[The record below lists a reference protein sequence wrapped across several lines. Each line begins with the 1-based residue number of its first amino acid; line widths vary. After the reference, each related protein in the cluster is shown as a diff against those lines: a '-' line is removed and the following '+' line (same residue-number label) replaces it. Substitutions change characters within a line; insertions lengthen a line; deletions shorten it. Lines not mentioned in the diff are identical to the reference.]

1 MIMAFRKF
9 RIALSKGWTYVI
21 CSLSVAV
28 LALAGCRSKKVP
40 RTPAEPEPPQDT
52 ADVTDEY
59 VSSRSGTLT
68 QTLILPGDSKEV
80 QEMIRQV
87 NSLKKDLSDRMNSVI
102 YGTPEV
108 MQRRAQENR
117 AMRARID
124 SLDNVI
130 SKARLK

>member
-1 MIMAFRKF
+1 MAFRKF

-21 CSLSVAV
+21 CSLSVAL

-40 RTPAEPEPPQDT
+40 QTQQEPEPLPDA

-87 NSLKKDLSDRMNSVI
+87 NSLKKDLSDSMNSVI

>member
-1 MIMAFRKF
+1 M
-9 RIALSKGWTYVI
+9 LSKGWTFMI

-28 LALAGCRSKKVP
+28 LALVGCRSKKV
-40 RTPAEPEPPQDT
+40 AQQQQEPELPQDA
-52 ADVTDEY
+52 ADASDEY
-59 VSSRSGTLT
+59 QTRANSLA
-68 QTLILPGDSKEV
+68 QTLILPSDSKEV
-80 QEMIRQV
+80 QAMIKQV

-117 AMRARID
+117 ALRARID

>member
-1 MIMAFRKF
+1 M
-9 RIALSKGWTYVI
+9 LSKGWTYMI

-28 LALAGCRSKKVP
+28 LALVGCRSKKV
-40 RTPAEPEPPQDT
+40 AQQQQEPELPQDA
-52 ADVTDEY
+52 ADASDEY
-59 VSSRSGTLT
+59 
-68 QTLILPGDSKEV
+68 QTRANSLAQTVILPSDSKEV
-80 QEMIRQV
+80 QPMIKQV

-117 AMRARID
+117 ALRARID

>member
-1 MIMAFRKF
+1 MAYRKF
-9 RIALSKGWTYVI
+9 RIALSKGWTYMI

-28 LALAGCRSKKVP
+28 LALVGCRSKKV
-40 RTPAEPEPPQDT
+40 AQEQQEPEPLQDAT
-52 ADVTDEY
+52 DVVDEE
-59 VSSRSGTLT
+59 VSTRSGSLT
-68 QTLILPGDSKEV
+68 QTLVLPGDSKEV

-117 AMRARID
+117 ALRARID

>member
-1 MIMAFRKF
+1 MAYRKF
-9 RIALSKGWTYVI
+9 KIALSKGWTYMI

-28 LALAGCRSKKVP
+28 LALVGCRSKKV
-40 RTPAEPEPPQDT
+40 AQQQQEPELPQDA
-52 ADVTDEY
+52 ADASDEY
-59 VSSRSGTLT
+59 
-68 QTLILPGDSKEV
+68 QTRANSLAQTVILPSDSKEV
-80 QEMIRQV
+80 QAMIKQV

-117 AMRARID
+117 ALRARID

>member
-1 MIMAFRKF
+1 MAYRKF
-9 RIALSKGWTYVI
+9 RIVLSKGWTYMI

-28 LALAGCRSKKVP
+28 LALVGCRSKKV
-40 RTPAEPEPPQDT
+40 AQQQQEPELPQDA
-52 ADVTDEY
+52 ADASDEY
-59 VSSRSGTLT
+59 QTRANSLA
-68 QTLILPGDSKEV
+68 QTLILPSDSKEV
-80 QEMIRQV
+80 QAMIKQV

-130 SKARLK
+130 NKARLK

>member
-1 MIMAFRKF
+1 MAYRKF
-9 RIALSKGWTYVI
+9 RIALSKGWTYMI

-28 LALAGCRSKKVP
+28 LALVGCRSKKV
-40 RTPAEPEPPQDT
+40 AQQQQEPELPQDA
-52 ADVTDEY
+52 ADVVDEE
-59 VSSRSGTLT
+59 VSTRSGSLT
-68 QTLILPGDSKEV
+68 QTLVLPGDSKEV

-117 AMRARID
+117 ALRARID

>member
-1 MIMAFRKF
+1 MAYRKF
-9 RIALSKGWTYVI
+9 RIVLSKGWTYMI

-28 LALAGCRSKKVP
+28 LALVGCRSKKV
-40 RTPAEPEPPQDT
+40 AQQQQEPELPQDA
-52 ADVTDEY
+52 ADASDEY
-59 VSSRSGTLT
+59 
-68 QTLILPGDSKEV
+68 QTRANSLAQTVILPSDSKEV
-80 QEMIRQV
+80 QPMIKQV

-117 AMRARID
+117 ALRARID

>member
-1 MIMAFRKF
+1 MAYRKF
-9 RIALSKGWTYVI
+9 RIALSKGWTYMI

-28 LALAGCRSKKVP
+28 LALVGCRSKKV
-40 RTPAEPEPPQDT
+40 AQQQQEPEPLQDS
-52 ADVTDEY
+52 ADVVDEE
-59 VSSRSGTLT
+59 VSTRSGSLT
-68 QTLILPGDSKEV
+68 QTMILPGDSKEV

-117 AMRARID
+117 ALRARID

>member
-1 MIMAFRKF
+1 M
-9 RIALSKGWTYVI
+9 LSKGWTYMI

-28 LALAGCRSKKVP
+28 LALVGCRSKKV
-40 RTPAEPEPPQDT
+40 AQQQQEPELPQDA
-52 ADVTDEY
+52 ADASDEY
-59 VSSRSGTLT
+59 QTRANSLA
-68 QTLILPGDSKEV
+68 QTLILPSDSKEV
-80 QEMIRQV
+80 QAMIKQV

-117 AMRARID
+117 ALRARID

>member
-1 MIMAFRKF
+1 MAYRKF
-9 RIALSKGWTYVI
+9 RIVLSKGWTYMI

-28 LALAGCRSKKVP
+28 LALVGCRSKKV
-40 RTPAEPEPPQDT
+40 AQQQQEPELPQDA
-52 ADVTDEY
+52 ADASDEY
-59 VSSRSGTLT
+59 
-68 QTLILPGDSKEV
+68 QTRANSLAQTVILPSDSKEV
-80 QEMIRQV
+80 QAMIKQV

-117 AMRARID
+117 ALRARID

>member
-1 MIMAFRKF
+1 MAYRKF
-9 RIALSKGWTYVI
+9 RIALSKGWTYMI

-28 LALAGCRSKKVP
+28 LALVGCRSKKELQ
-40 RTPAEPEPPQDT
+40 TQQKPEPSQDA
-52 ADVTDEY
+52 ADASDEY
-59 VSSRSGTLT
+59 QTRANSLA
-68 QTLILPGDSKEV
+68 QTLILPSDSKEV
-80 QEMIRQV
+80 QAMIKQV

>member
-1 MIMAFRKF
+1 MAYRKF
-9 RIALSKGWTYVI
+9 KIVLSKGWTYMI

-28 LALAGCRSKKVP
+28 LALVGCRSKKV
-40 RTPAEPEPPQDT
+40 AQQQQEPELPQDA
-52 ADVTDEY
+52 ADASDEY
-59 VSSRSGTLT
+59 
-68 QTLILPGDSKEV
+68 QTRANSLAQTVILPSDSKEV
-80 QEMIRQV
+80 QAMIKQV

-117 AMRARID
+117 ALRARID

>member
-1 MIMAFRKF
+1 MAYRKF
-9 RIALSKGWTYVI
+9 RIVLSKGWTFMI

-28 LALAGCRSKKVP
+28 LALVGCRSKKV
-40 RTPAEPEPPQDT
+40 AQQQQEPELPQDA
-52 ADVTDEY
+52 ADASDEY
-59 VSSRSGTLT
+59 
-68 QTLILPGDSKEV
+68 QTRANSLAQTVILPSDSKEV
-80 QEMIRQV
+80 QAMIKQV

-117 AMRARID
+117 ALRARID

>member
-1 MIMAFRKF
+1 MAYRKF
-9 RIALSKGWTYVI
+9 KIALSKGWTYMI

-28 LALAGCRSKKVP
+28 LALVGCRSKKV
-40 RTPAEPEPPQDT
+40 AQQQQEPELPQDA
-52 ADVTDEY
+52 ADASDEY
-59 VSSRSGTLT
+59 QTRANSLA
-68 QTLILPGDSKEV
+68 QTLILPSDSKEV
-80 QEMIRQV
+80 QAMIKQV

-117 AMRARID
+117 ALRARID

>member
-1 MIMAFRKF
+1 MAYRKF
-9 RIALSKGWTYVI
+9 RIALSKGWTYMI

-28 LALAGCRSKKVP
+28 LALVGCRSKKV
-40 RTPAEPEPPQDT
+40 AQQQQEPELPQDA
-52 ADVTDEY
+52 ADASDEY
-59 VSSRSGTLT
+59 QTRANSLA
-68 QTLILPGDSKEV
+68 QTLILPSDSKEV
-80 QEMIRQV
+80 QAMIKQV

-117 AMRARID
+117 ALRARID
-124 SLDNVI
+124 SIDNVI

>member
-1 MIMAFRKF
+1 MAYRKF
-9 RIALSKGWTYVI
+9 RIALSKGWTYMI

-28 LALAGCRSKKVP
+28 LALVGCRSKKV
-40 RTPAEPEPPQDT
+40 AQQQQEPELPQDA
-52 ADVTDEY
+52 ADASDEY
-59 VSSRSGTLT
+59 QTRANSLA
-68 QTLILPGDSKEV
+68 QTLILPSDSKEV
-80 QEMIRQV
+80 QAMIKQV

-117 AMRARID
+117 ALRARID

>member
-1 MIMAFRKF
+1 MIK
-9 RIALSKGWTYVI
+9 
-21 CSLSVAV
+21 
-28 LALAGCRSKKVP
+28 
-40 RTPAEPEPPQDT
+40 
-52 ADVTDEY
+52 
-59 VSSRSGTLT
+59 
-68 QTLILPGDSKEV
+68 
-80 QEMIRQV
+80 QV

-130 SKARLK
+130 NKARLK

>member
-1 MIMAFRKF
+1 MAYRKF
-9 RIALSKGWTYVI
+9 KIALSKGWTYMI

-28 LALAGCRSKKVP
+28 LALVGCRSKKELQ
-40 RTPAEPEPPQDT
+40 TQQKPEPSQDA
-52 ADVTDEY
+52 ADASDEY
-59 VSSRSGTLT
+59 QTRANSLA
-68 QTLILPGDSKEV
+68 QTLILPSDSKEV
-80 QEMIRQV
+80 QAMIKQV

-102 YGTPEV
+102 YVTPEV

-130 SKARLK
+130 NKARLK

>member
-1 MIMAFRKF
+1 MAYRKF
-9 RIALSKGWTYVI
+9 RIALSKGWTYMI

-28 LALAGCRSKKVP
+28 LALVGCRSKKV
-40 RTPAEPEPPQDT
+40 AQQQQEPELPQDA
-52 ADVTDEY
+52 ADASDEY
-59 VSSRSGTLT
+59 
-68 QTLILPGDSKEV
+68 QTRANSLAQTVILPSDSKEV
-80 QEMIRQV
+80 QAMIKQV

-117 AMRARID
+117 ALRARID

>member
-1 MIMAFRKF
+1 MAYRKF
-9 RIALSKGWTYVI
+9 KIALTKGWTYMI

-28 LALAGCRSKKVP
+28 LALVGCRSKKV
-40 RTPAEPEPPQDT
+40 AQQQQEPELPQDA
-52 ADVTDEY
+52 ADASDEY
-59 VSSRSGTLT
+59 
-68 QTLILPGDSKEV
+68 QTRANSLAQTVILPSDSKEV
-80 QEMIRQV
+80 QAMIKQV

-117 AMRARID
+117 ALRARID

>member
-1 MIMAFRKF
+1 MAYRKF
-9 RIALSKGWTYVI
+9 RIVLSKGWTYMI

-28 LALAGCRSKKVP
+28 LALVGCRSKKV
-40 RTPAEPEPPQDT
+40 AQQQQEPELPQDA
-52 ADVTDEY
+52 ADASDEY
-59 VSSRSGTLT
+59 QTRANSLA
-68 QTLILPGDSKEV
+68 QTLILPSDSKEV
-80 QEMIRQV
+80 QAMIKQV

-117 AMRARID
+117 ALRARID

>member
-1 MIMAFRKF
+1 MAYRKF
-9 RIALSKGWTYVI
+9 RIVLSKGWTYMI

-28 LALAGCRSKKVP
+28 LALVGCRSKKV
-40 RTPAEPEPPQDT
+40 AQEQQEPELPQDA
-52 ADVTDEY
+52 ADASDEY
-59 VSSRSGTLT
+59 
-68 QTLILPGDSKEV
+68 QTRANSLAQTVILPSDSKEV
-80 QEMIRQV
+80 QAMIKQV

-117 AMRARID
+117 ALRARID

>member
-1 MIMAFRKF
+1 MAYRKF
-9 RIALSKGWTYVI
+9 RIALSKGWTYMI

-28 LALAGCRSKKVP
+28 LALVGCRSKKV
-40 RTPAEPEPPQDT
+40 AQQQQEPELPQDA
-52 ADVTDEY
+52 ADASDEY
-59 VSSRSGTLT
+59 QTRANSLA
-68 QTLILPGDSKEV
+68 QTLILPSDSKEV
-80 QEMIRQV
+80 QAMIKQV

-117 AMRARID
+117 ALRARID

-130 SKARLK
+130 NKARLK

>member
-1 MIMAFRKF
+1 MAYRKF
-9 RIALSKGWTYVI
+9 KIALSKGWTYMI

-28 LALAGCRSKKVP
+28 LALVGCRSKKV
-40 RTPAEPEPPQDT
+40 AQQQQEPELPQDA
-52 ADVTDEY
+52 ADASDEY
-59 VSSRSGTLT
+59 
-68 QTLILPGDSKEV
+68 QTRANSLAQTVILPSDSKEV
-80 QEMIRQV
+80 QAMIKQV

-117 AMRARID
+117 ALRARID
-124 SLDNVI
+124 SIDNVI

>member
-1 MIMAFRKF
+1 MAYRKF
-9 RIALSKGWTYVI
+9 RIVLSKGWTYMI

-28 LALAGCRSKKVP
+28 LALVGCRSKKV
-40 RTPAEPEPPQDT
+40 AQEQQEPELPQDAT
-52 ADVTDEY
+52 DASDEY
-59 VSSRSGTLT
+59 QTRANSLA
-68 QTLILPGDSKEV
+68 QTLILPSDSKEV
-80 QEMIRQV
+80 QAMIKQV

-117 AMRARID
+117 ALRARID

>member
-1 MIMAFRKF
+1 MAYRKF
-9 RIALSKGWTYVI
+9 KIALSKGWTYMI

-28 LALAGCRSKKVP
+28 LALVGCRSKKV
-40 RTPAEPEPPQDT
+40 AQQQQEPELPQDA
-52 ADVTDEY
+52 ADASDEY
-59 VSSRSGTLT
+59 QTRANSLA
-68 QTLILPGDSKEV
+68 QTLILPSDSKEV
-80 QEMIRQV
+80 QAMIKQV

-130 SKARLK
+130 NKARLK

>member
-1 MIMAFRKF
+1 M
-9 RIALSKGWTYVI
+9 LSKGWTYMI

-28 LALAGCRSKKVP
+28 LALVGCRSKKV
-40 RTPAEPEPPQDT
+40 AQHQQEPELPQDA
-52 ADVTDEY
+52 ADASDEY
-59 VSSRSGTLT
+59 
-68 QTLILPGDSKEV
+68 QTRANSLAQTVILPSDSKEV
-80 QEMIRQV
+80 QAMIKQV

-117 AMRARID
+117 ALRARID

>member
-1 MIMAFRKF
+1 M
-9 RIALSKGWTYVI
+9 LSKGWTYMI

-28 LALAGCRSKKVP
+28 LALVGCRSKKV
-40 RTPAEPEPPQDT
+40 AQEQQEPELPQDA
-52 ADVTDEY
+52 ADASDEY
-59 VSSRSGTLT
+59 
-68 QTLILPGDSKEV
+68 QTRANSLAQTVILPSDSKEV
-80 QEMIRQV
+80 QAMIKQV

-117 AMRARID
+117 ALRARID

>member
-1 MIMAFRKF
+1 MAYRKF
-9 RIALSKGWTYVI
+9 KIALSKGWTYMI

-28 LALAGCRSKKVP
+28 LALVGCRSKKELQTT
-40 RTPAEPEPPQDT
+40 RANSL
-52 ADVTDEY
+52 A
-59 VSSRSGTLT
+59 
-68 QTLILPGDSKEV
+68 QTLILPSDSKEV
-80 QEMIRQV
+80 QAMIKQV

-130 SKARLK
+130 NKARLK

>member
-1 MIMAFRKF
+1 MAYRKF
-9 RIALSKGWTYVI
+9 KIALSKGWTYMI

-28 LALAGCRSKKVP
+28 LALVGCRSKKELQ
-40 RTPAEPEPPQDT
+40 TQQNPEPSQDA
-52 ADVTDEY
+52 ADTSDEY
-59 VSSRSGTLT
+59 QTRANSLA
-68 QTLILPGDSKEV
+68 QTLILPSDSKEV
-80 QEMIRQV
+80 QAMIKQV

-130 SKARLK
+130 NKARLK

>member
-1 MIMAFRKF
+1 MAYRKF
-9 RIALSKGWTYVI
+9 KIALSKGWTYMI

-28 LALAGCRSKKVP
+28 LALVGCRSKKELQ
-40 RTPAEPEPPQDT
+40 TQQKPEPSQDA
-52 ADVTDEY
+52 ADASDEDQTRAN
-59 VSSRSGTLT
+59 SLA
-68 QTLILPGDSKEV
+68 QTLILPSDSKEV
-80 QEMIRQV
+80 QAMIKQV

-130 SKARLK
+130 NKARLK

>member
-1 MIMAFRKF
+1 MAYRKF
-9 RIALSKGWTYVI
+9 KIALSKGWTYMI

-28 LALAGCRSKKVP
+28 LALVGCRSKKV
-40 RTPAEPEPPQDT
+40 AQEQQEPEPLQDS
-52 ADVTDEY
+52 ADVVDEE
-59 VSSRSGTLT
+59 VSTRSGSLT
-68 QTLILPGDSKEV
+68 QTMILPGDSKEV

-117 AMRARID
+117 ALRARID

>member
-1 MIMAFRKF
+1 MAYRKF
-9 RIALSKGWTYVI
+9 RIALSKGWTYMI

-28 LALAGCRSKKVP
+28 LALVGCRSKKELQ
-40 RTPAEPEPPQDT
+40 TQQKPEPSQDD
-52 ADVTDEY
+52 ADVSDEY
-59 VSSRSGTLT
+59 QTRANSLA
-68 QTLILPGDSKEV
+68 QTLILPSDSKEV
-80 QEMIRQV
+80 QAMIKQV

-130 SKARLK
+130 NKARLK